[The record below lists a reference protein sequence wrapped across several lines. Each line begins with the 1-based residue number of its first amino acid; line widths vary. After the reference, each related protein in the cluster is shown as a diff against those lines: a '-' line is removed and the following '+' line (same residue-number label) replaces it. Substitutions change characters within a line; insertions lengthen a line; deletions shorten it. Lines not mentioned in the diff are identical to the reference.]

1 MSLGRVSECTYNPPP
16 DKSAAISGGL
26 TERQSQT
33 ARLRNRERR
42 SSRLKQIF
50 FEVPFSLLEV
60 GDRAL
65 FNELVTEF
73 LSPESRLAHA

>member
-1 MSLGRVSECTYNPPP
+1 MSLGRVSECIYKTPP

-33 ARLRNRERR
+33 ARLRHRERR

-50 FEVPFSLLEV
+50 FEVPAGVLQQRNVIESELLT
-60 GDRAL
+60 
-65 FNELVTEF
+65 LVF
-73 LSPESRLAHA
+73 KLDFKR

>member
-1 MSLGRVSECTYNPPP
+1 MKGHLWNASKDGDCERVNRRVMSLGRVSECIYKTPP

-33 ARLRNRERR
+33 ARLRHRERR

-50 FEVPFSLLEV
+50 FEVPIS
-60 GDRAL
+60 
-65 FNELVTEF
+65 
-73 LSPESRLAHA
+73 